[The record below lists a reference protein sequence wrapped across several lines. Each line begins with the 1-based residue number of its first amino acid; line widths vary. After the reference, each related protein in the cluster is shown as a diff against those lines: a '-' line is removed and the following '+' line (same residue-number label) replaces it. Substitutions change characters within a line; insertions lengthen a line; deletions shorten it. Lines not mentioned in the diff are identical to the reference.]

1 MSLTVNGSS
10 AASYSPI
17 PEGTYLAV
25 CNMLVDLGMQV
36 NKTYNNQS
44 RKVLVG
50 WEIPE
55 ETIDID
61 GQPHSRT
68 IRKQYTASLN
78 EKANLRKDLA
88 AWRGR
93 DFKQEELAAFDLR
106 NIVGTSCMVNIIHTE
121 NNGRT
126 YANISAIMAL
136 PRGMQKGRLSE
147 QALVFDLDTATLDDV
162 DDLPTWLGDIIKK
175 STTYQ
180 EMLASDNEMLAD
192 DNVQPPVFEEL
203 PDDEGDLPF

>member
-1 MSLTVNGSS
+1 MSLIVNGSS
-10 AASYSPI
+10 AASYAPI

-25 CNMLVDLGMQV
+25 CNMLVDLGVQK
-36 NKTYNNQS
+36 NETYGNSS

-68 IRKQYTASLN
+68 IRKKYTASLN
-78 EKANLRKDLA
+78 EKASLRKDLA

-93 DFKQEELAAFDLR
+93 DFTAQDLGAFDLH
-106 NIVGTSCMVNIIHTE
+106 NIVGTSCMINVIHSE
-121 NNGRT
+121 GQNGRT

-136 PRGMQKGRLSE
+136 PRGMAKGKLSE
-147 QALVFDLDTATLDDV
+147 PALVFDLDTATLDDV
-162 DDLPTWLGDIIKK
+162 DELPGWLGDMIKK
-175 STTYQ
+175 SSTYQ
-180 EMLASDNEMLAD
+180 DMLAAEEDA
-192 DNVQPPVFEEL
+192 PPEAHEAPDFEDL
-203 PDDEGDLPF
+203 PDDEGELPF